1 MQPIPGRWATNTGSD
16 IAFEE
21 TMKEVKFDINGKE
34 YTVQINEFGAYEA
47 VLTVN
52 GKKYQI
58 GLKDLG
64 LESVSDIKP
73 QPTLAAAVPAEQ
85 PGRMFFSETQLTAP
99 AAPSGPVY
107 KKPDTV
113 VHAKSIVAPLP
124 GLIMSVLVKP
134 GDNVEPGKDVMI
146 MEAMKM
152 ENEIQAH
159 AQGVIKEIRVKEGD
173 NVSEGDVLIVLE

>member
-1 MQPIPGRWATNTGSD
+1 
-16 IAFEE
+16 
-21 TMKEVKFDINGKE
+21 MKEVKFDINGKE
-34 YTVQINEFGAYEA
+34 YTVQINSFGAYEA

-52 GKKYQI
+52 GREYHV

-73 QPTLAAAVPAEQ
+73 QPTIASDVPADQ
-85 PGRMFFSETQLTAP
+85 PARMFYSETQLTAP
-99 AAPSGPVY
+99 PVPAGPVY

-113 VHAKSIVAPLP
+113 VHAKSIMAPLP
-124 GLIMSVLVKP
+124 GLIMKVLVKP
-134 GDNVEPGKDVMI
+134 GDQVEPGKDVII